1 MIRNA
6 DVVLNSIHL
15 AGCTVVIRP
24 AEDTPL
30 TALALAKLAEQAG
43 FPSGAINV
51 VTSSRNEAN
60 VIGETLCRSSK
71 VAGVSFTGSTAVG
84 KILYQNCAQGVKRL
98 GLELGGNAPFI
109 VFDSANL
116 DHAVAGAMASKF
128 RNCGQTCVSANRFLV
143 QENVYDAFVD
153 RLRKAVEGL
162 VIGDGHQDGV
172 TIGPLINEA
181 QLHKVSAIVADAK
194 EKGAAVLAGGK
205 PKPDIGKLF
214 YAPTILSG
222 IEEGMRIYSEEVF
235 GPVVAIRKFRTEE
248 EALAIANGTN
258 SGLAGY
264 FFSQDVSQIFRVG
277 KLLEV
282 GMVGI
287 NEGLIST
294 TEAAFG
300 GVKESGLGRE
310 GSKHGIDDYVNL
322 KYLCLG
328 NLDY

>member
-1 MIRNA
+1 M
-6 DVVLNSIHL
+6 
-15 AGCTVVIRP
+15 VIRP

-51 VTSSRNEAN
+51 ITSGRGEAN
-60 VIGETLCRSSK
+60 AIGETLCKSPK

-84 KILYQNCAQGVKRL
+84 KILYRNCADTVKRL

-116 DHAVAGAMASKF
+116 DQAVAGAMASKF

-143 QENVYDAFVD
+143 QENIYDAFVD
-153 RLRKAVEGL
+153 KLKKAVDAL
-162 VIGDGHQDGV
+162 NIGDGHQDGV
-172 TIGPLINEA
+172 NIGPLINEA
-181 QLHKVSAIVADAK
+181 QLHKVSAIVQDAR
-194 EKGAAVLAGGK
+194 EKGAAVISGGK
-205 PKPDIGKLF
+205 PKSDIGKLF
-214 YAPTILSG
+214 YAPTILAD
-222 IEEGMRIYSEEVF
+222 IAEGMRIYREEVF
-235 GPVVAIRKFRTEE
+235 GPVVAIKKFRTEE
-248 EALAIANGTN
+248 EALKIANDTN

-264 FFSQDVSQIFRVG
+264 FFTQDVSQIFRVG

-294 TEAAFG
+294 AEAAFG

-310 GSKHGIDDYVNL
+310 GSKHGIDDYVEL

>member
-1 MIRNA
+1 M
-6 DVVLNSIHL
+6 V
-15 AGCTVVIRP
+15 
-24 AEDTPL
+24 
-30 TALALAKLAEQAG
+30 
-43 FPSGAINV
+43 PSG
-51 VTSSRNEAN
+51 RGEAN
-60 VIGETLCRSSK
+60 AIGEVFCASPK

-84 KILYQNCAQGVKRL
+84 KILYRNCAEGVKRL

-109 VFDSANL
+109 VFDSANV
-116 DHAVAGAMASKF
+116 DQAVAGAMASKF

-143 QENVYDAFVD
+143 QENVYDAFVA
-153 RLRKAVEGL
+153 RLSEAVAAL
-162 VIGDGHQDGV
+162 QVGDGLQPGT

-181 QLHKVSAIVADAK
+181 QLRKVSAIVEDARD
-194 EKGAAVLAGGK
+194 KGASVLVGGK
-205 PKPDIGKLF
+205 ARAEVGKLF
-214 YAPTILSG
+214 YAPTILADVAD
-222 IEEGMRIYSEEVF
+222 GMRIYREEVF
-235 GPVVAIRKFRTEE
+235 GPVVALKKFRTEA
-248 EALAIANGTN
+248 EALQIANDTN

-294 TEAAFG
+294 AEAAFG

-310 GSKHGIDDYVNL
+310 GSRHGIDDYVEM